1 MGQILPGEWAA
12 EARRVGTGKKTVNDI
27 KKFLQSFGLARLGVI
42 VGVSFGVAA
51 ALALIMARVGAPS
64 MSVLYAD
71 ATYAEAQSVV
81 ARLEQ
86 DGVDHKV
93 RDQGGRMTI
102 LVPRKDVSRLR
113 LDLAADGYA
122 VGESVGYEIFDDNQA
137 LGATSFQQNIN
148 RLRALEG
155 ELARTLSTINGV
167 RSARVHLVLP
177 ERELFTRDKQTAS
190 ASIVVDAP
198 GGIDTR
204 AVRAIVN
211 LTASAVPA
219 LDPSRV
225 TVLDAQGQLLASG
238 ADEASGEAM
247 AASVEEKKIAAEARL
262 RRAVEDMV
270 GRIVGPE
277 NVRVEVNADMDFSR
291 ITESSEIV
299 DPDSQTVLSET
310 TVEETSSSVDP
321 SAANGVSVANALP
334 GAQAFDTDGAPSTSS
349 SQRIEETTNYEI
361 TKTVRNAVREEGLV
375 VKRLSVAVALNG
387 VQTAGSDGAPV
398 YAPRD
403 AAEIQRIETLVRSAI
418 GFNEARGDQ
427 VSVVDIPFSPLP
439 AQPEG
444 AVAAATPNAFAPE
457 DIMRMAELAALAII
471 ALALVWFVL
480 RPMLT
485 GERTATQI
493 AAPAQHNATQGAIAP
508 PTSTSAAN
516 EEQSAIALQAEPS
529 AFDQHIDLAQV
540 QGQVRASSIN
550 KVAEIVKA
558 HSDESAGLLRSWMRE
573 AS

>member
-1 MGQILPGEWAA
+1 MNEIS
-12 EARRVGTGKKTVNDI
+12 
-27 KKFLQSFGLARLGVI
+27 KFVVSFGVARLGVI

-71 ATYAEAQSVV
+71 ATYAEAQNMI

-93 RDQGGRMTI
+93 RDQGGRIAI

-113 LDLAADGYA
+113 LDFAAEGYA
-122 VGESVGYEIFDDNQA
+122 VGDGVGYEIFDDNQT

-155 ELARTLSTINGV
+155 ELARTLSTIDGV

-177 ERELFTRDKQTAS
+177 ERELFARDKQTAS

-198 GGIDTR
+198 GSLSQR
-204 AVRAIVN
+204 SVRAIVN

-225 TVLDAQGQLLASG
+225 TVLDAKGQLLAAG
-238 ADEASGEAM
+238 ADSESADAV

-262 RRAVEDMV
+262 RRAVEDIV
-270 GRIVGPE
+270 GRIVGAE
-277 NVRVEVNADMDFSR
+277 NVRAEVSADMDFSR
-291 ITESSEIV
+291 VTESSEIV
-299 DPDSQTVLSET
+299 DPDSQTVLSST
-310 TVEETSSSVDP
+310 TVEENSNSVDP
-321 SAANGVSVANALP
+321 NNANGVSVANGLP
-334 GAQAFDTDGAPSTSS
+334 GGQAFDANGQPSTAST
-349 SQRIEETTNYEI
+349 QRLEETTNYEI

-375 VKRLSVAVALNG
+375 IKRLSVAVALNSLST
-387 VQTAGSDGAPV
+387 VNADGSTTFT
-398 YAPRD
+398 PRD
-403 AAEIQRIETLVRSAI
+403 PQQLARIETLVKSAI
-418 GFNEARGDQ
+418 GYNETRGDQ
-427 VSVVDIPFSPLP
+427 VSVVDIQFSPSDST
-439 AQPEG
+439 ATF
-444 AVAAATPNAFAPE
+444 AVAEPVNNTFAPG
-457 DIMRMAELAALAII
+457 DIVRFAELAALAII

-480 RPMLT
+480 RPLMMRENPAPGIPDQT
-485 GERTATQI
+485 GSTAL
-493 AAPAQHNATQGAIAP
+493 AP
-508 PTSTSAAN
+508 PAPTAAHV
-516 EEQSAIALQAEPS
+516 EDEAALQPEPS

-540 QGQVRASSIN
+540 KGQVRASSIN

-558 HSDESAGLLRSWMRE
+558 HSDESAGLLRNWMRE

>member
-1 MGQILPGEWAA
+1 MPGKAPRPSSQRAGNW
-12 EARRVGTGKKTVNDI
+12 RSVVNELT
-27 KKFLQSFGLARLGVI
+27 KFIQSFGLMRLGAI
-42 VGVSFGVAA
+42 IGVSFGVAA

-71 ATYAEAQSVV
+71 ATYGEAQTVI

-86 DGVDHKV
+86 DGVDHKL
-93 RDQGGRMTI
+93 RDQGGRVSI

-122 VGESVGYEIFDDNQA
+122 VGEGVGYEIFDDNQA

-155 ELARTLSTINGV
+155 ELARTLATISGV

-177 ERELFTRDKQTAS
+177 ERELFARDKQTAT

-198 GGIDTR
+198 GGLDAR
-204 AVRAIVN
+204 SVRAIVN

-219 LDPSRV
+219 LDPSHV
-225 TVLDAQGQLLASG
+225 TVLDAQGQLLAAG
-238 ADEASGEAM
+238 ADSESADAIAG
-247 AASVEEKKIAAEARL
+247 SVEEKKLAAEARL
-262 RRAVEDMV
+262 RRAVEDIV
-270 GRIVGPE
+270 GRIVGAE
-277 NVRVEVNADMDFSR
+277 NIRVEVKADMDFSR

-310 TVEETSSSVDP
+310 TVEETSNRVDP
-321 SAANGVSVANALP
+321 NNANGVSVANTLP
-334 GAQAFDTDGAPSTSS
+334 GAAAFDTGGQPSTNST
-349 SQRIEETTNYEI
+349 QRIEETTNYEI

-375 VKRLSVAVALNG
+375 IKRLSVAVAVNNQSTTG
-387 VQTAGSDGAPV
+387 ADGSTV

-403 AAEIQRIETLVRSAI
+403 NGELARIETLVKSAI
-418 GFNEARGDQ
+418 GFDEARGDQ
-427 VSVVDIPFSPLP
+427 VSVVDIRFSPL
-439 AQPEG
+439 
-444 AVAAATPNAFAPE
+444 AAAPLPAAAAAAPSQFAQA
-457 DIMRMAELAALAII
+457 DIMRFAELAALAII

-480 RPMLT
+480 RPMIT
-485 GERTATQI
+485 GNNSPVRTATP
-493 AAPAQHNATQGAIAP
+493 APQGAIAAP
-508 PTSTSAAN
+508 VATTSNGSANA
-516 EEQSAIALQAEPS
+516 AVALQAEPS
-529 AFDQHIDLAQV
+529 AIDQHIDLAQV

-550 KVAEIVKA
+550 KVSEIVKA
-558 HSDESAGLLRSWMRE
+558 HADESAGLLRSWMRE